1 MSRKKIIA
9 LVVVVVLLWGI
20 FSLAGLFW
28 KKSGDKIETLLT
40 VIALIKSQY
49 YQPVSTEK
57 LINGAIKGM
66 VEGLDDPY
74 STYLD
79 PEQFKH
85 LNEQITGTFG
95 GVGLIVTME
104 ENHIVVVK
112 PIPDTPAARA
122 GIKAG
127 DIIVKISGRDTKGM
141 DLDTAVSLMR
151 GPVGTRVEVGILR
164 PGEKETRVFTL
175 VRENITIPTVES
187 KMIDDKI
194 GYIVLS
200 QFTENSPQAVRKAI
214 GDLKKKG
221 MKGLIFDLRD
231 NPGGELSAAV
241 EIADIFVPRG
251 KTIVY
256 VDYRNQPDEEEKAKV
271 PELGI
276 PVVVL
281 VNGGSASASEI
292 VAGALKDWG
301 VAVLVGEKTFGKGV
315 VQSIFRLPGNA
326 GLKLTVARYL
336 TPKRHDIN
344 KKGIMPDIVVKQ
356 PAGSKE
362 DRQLLKAK
370 EILTEKIKLSE
381 GLS

>member
-9 LVVVVVLLWGI
+9 LVVVVFLLWGI

-112 PIPDTPAARA
+112 PIPDTPAAKA

-127 DIIVKISGRDTKGM
+127 DIIVNISGRDTKGM

-164 PGEKETRVFTL
+164 PGEKETRMFTL

-187 KMIDDKI
+187 KMLDDKI
-194 GYIVLS
+194 GYIMLS

-231 NPGGELSAAV
+231 NPGGELKAAV

-256 VDYRNQPDEEEKAKV
+256 VDYRNQPDEEEKAEE

-336 TPKRHDIN
+336 TPKKHDIN
-344 KKGIMPDIVVKQ
+344 KKGIMPDVVVKQ

-370 EILTEKIKLSE
+370 EILAEKIK
-381 GLS
+381 

>member
-1 MSRKKIIA
+1 MGCRSLSKKKLIA
-9 LVVVVVLLWGI
+9 LVVVVILLWGV
-20 FSLAGLFW
+20 FALAGYLW
-28 KKSGDKIETLLT
+28 KNNGDKIETLLT

-49 YQPVSTEK
+49 YQPVSTDK

-74 STYLD
+74 SVYLD

-104 ENHIVVVK
+104 EKHIVVVK
-112 PIPDTPAARA
+112 PIPDTPADKA

-127 DIIVKISGRDTKGM
+127 DIIVKISGRDTKDM

-151 GPVGTRVEVGILR
+151 GPVGTKVTVGILR
-164 PGEKETRVFTL
+164 PGEKEKREVILT
-175 VRENITIPTVES
+175 RENIVVPTVAS
-187 KMIDDKI
+187 KMLDDKI
-194 GYIVLS
+194 GYLALS
-200 QFTENSPQAVRKAI
+200 QFTENSPEAVRKAL

-231 NPGGELSAAV
+231 NPGGELTAAV
-241 EIADIFVPRG
+241 EIADLFIPQG

-271 PELGI
+271 PELGL
-276 PVVVL
+276 PMVVL

-292 VAGALKDWG
+292 VAGALKDWQ

-336 TPKRHDIN
+336 TPKKHDIN
-344 KKGIMPDIVVKQ
+344 KKGIEPDVVVKQ

-362 DRQLLKAK
+362 DLQLMKAK
-370 EILTEKIKLSE
+370 EILRSKIK
-381 GLS
+381 

>member
-9 LVVVVVLLWGI
+9 LVVVVFLLWGI

-112 PIPDTPAARA
+112 PIPDTPAAKA

-127 DIIVKISGRDTKGM
+127 DIIVNISGRDTKGM

-164 PGEKETRVFTL
+164 PGEKETRMFTL

-187 KMIDDKI
+187 KMLDDKI
-194 GYIVLS
+194 GYIMLS

-231 NPGGELSAAV
+231 NPGGELKAAV

-256 VDYRNQPDEEEKAKV
+256 VDYRNQPDEEEKAEV

-336 TPKRHDIN
+336 TPKKHDIN
-344 KKGIMPDIVVKQ
+344 KKGIMPDVVVKQ

-370 EILTEKIKLSE
+370 EILAEKIK
-381 GLS
+381 

>member
-1 MSRKKIIA
+1 MGCRSLSKKKLIA
-9 LVVVVVLLWGI
+9 LVVVVILLWGV
-20 FSLAGLFW
+20 FAFAGYLW
-28 KKSGDKIETLLT
+28 KNNGDKIETLLT

-49 YQPVSTEK
+49 YQPVSTDK

-74 STYLD
+74 SVYLD

-104 ENHIVVVK
+104 EKHIVVVK
-112 PIPDTPAARA
+112 PIPDTPADKA

-127 DIIVKISGRDTKGM
+127 DIIVKISGRDTKDM

-151 GPVGTRVEVGILR
+151 GPVGTKVTVGILR
-164 PGEKETRVFTL
+164 PGEKEKREVILT
-175 VRENITIPTVES
+175 RENIVVPTVAS
-187 KMIDDKI
+187 KMLDDKI
-194 GYIVLS
+194 GYLALS
-200 QFTENSPQAVRKAI
+200 QFTENSPEAVRKAL

-231 NPGGELSAAV
+231 NPGGELTAAV
-241 EIADIFVPRG
+241 EIADLFIPQG

-271 PELGI
+271 PELGL
-276 PVVVL
+276 PMVVL

-292 VAGALKDWG
+292 VAGALKDWQ

-336 TPKRHDIN
+336 TPKKHDIN
-344 KKGIMPDIVVKQ
+344 KKGIEPDVVVKQ

-362 DRQLLKAK
+362 DLQLMKAK
-370 EILTEKIKLSE
+370 EILRSKIK
-381 GLS
+381 

>member
-1 MSRKKIIA
+1 VGCRSLSKKKLIA
-9 LVVVVVLLWGI
+9 LVVVVILLWGV
-20 FSLAGLFW
+20 FAFAGYLW
-28 KKSGDKIETLLT
+28 KNNGDKIETLLT

-49 YQPVSTEK
+49 YQPVSTDK

-74 STYLD
+74 SVYLD

-104 ENHIVVVK
+104 EKHIVVVK
-112 PIPDTPAARA
+112 PIPDTPADKA

-127 DIIVKISGRDTKGM
+127 DIIVKISGRDTKDM

-151 GPVGTRVEVGILR
+151 GPVGTKVTVGILR
-164 PGEKETRVFTL
+164 PGEKEKREVILT
-175 VRENITIPTVES
+175 RENIVVPTVAS
-187 KMIDDKI
+187 KMLDDKI
-194 GYIVLS
+194 GYLALS
-200 QFTENSPQAVRKAI
+200 QFTENSPEAVRKAL

-231 NPGGELSAAV
+231 NPGGELTAAV
-241 EIADIFVPRG
+241 EIADLFIPQG

-271 PELGI
+271 PELGL
-276 PVVVL
+276 PMVVL

-292 VAGALKDWG
+292 VAGALKDWQ

-336 TPKRHDIN
+336 TPKKHDIN
-344 KKGIMPDIVVKQ
+344 KKGIEPDVVVKQ

-362 DRQLLKAK
+362 DLQLMKAK
-370 EILTEKIKLSE
+370 EILRSKIK
-381 GLS
+381 

>member
-9 LVVVVVLLWGI
+9 LVVVVLFLWGI
-20 FSLAGLFW
+20 FALGGYLW
-28 KKSGDKIETLLT
+28 KNNGDKIETLLT

-57 LINGAIKGM
+57 LMNGAIKGM

-74 STYLD
+74 SVYLD

-85 LNEQITGTFG
+85 LNEQITGAFG

-104 ENHIVVVK
+104 EKHIVVVK
-112 PIPDTPAARA
+112 PIPNTPAAKA

-127 DIIVKISGRDTKGM
+127 DIIVKVAGRDTKGM

-151 GPVGTRVEVGILR
+151 GPVGTKVSVGILR
-164 PGEKETRVFTL
+164 PGEKETREFTL
-175 VRENITIPTVES
+175 VRETITIPTVES
-187 KMIDDKI
+187 KMLDDKI
-194 GYIVLS
+194 GYLALS
-200 QFTENSPQAVRKAI
+200 QFTENSPEAVRKAL
-214 GDLKKKG
+214 GDLKRKG

-231 NPGGELSAAV
+231 NPGGELTAAV
-241 EIADIFVPRG
+241 EIADLFIPKG

-256 VDYRNQPDEEEKAKV
+256 VDYRNQPDEEEKANL
-271 PELGI
+271 PALGL
-276 PVVVL
+276 PMVVL

-292 VAGALKDWG
+292 VAGALKDWQ

-315 VQSIFRLPGNA
+315 VQSIFKLPGNA

-336 TPKRHDIN
+336 TPKKHDIN
-344 KKGIMPDIVVKQ
+344 KKGIEPDIVVKQ

-362 DRQLLKAK
+362 DLQLLKAK
-370 EILTEKIKLSE
+370 EILAKKVK
-381 GLS
+381 